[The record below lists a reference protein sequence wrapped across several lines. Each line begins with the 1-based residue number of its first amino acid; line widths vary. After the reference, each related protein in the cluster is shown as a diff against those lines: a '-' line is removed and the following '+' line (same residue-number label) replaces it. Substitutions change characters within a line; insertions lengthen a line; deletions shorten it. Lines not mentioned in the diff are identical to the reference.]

1 MATSVARKNNAKE
14 QPTFIWEGKNKAGV
28 KIRGEEQAANSN
40 MLRATLRRRGIQPKV
55 IKTKRKP
62 LMGASIGPADIAY
75 FARQL
80 TAMMR
85 SGVPLM
91 QSLELIGSG
100 HEKAGMQTLIK
111 KIREDIESGA
121 DLGTALS
128 NHPKHFDDL
137 FVSLVKAGE
146 HSGSLEDMLEKI
158 ATYKEKTESM
168 KSKVKKAM
176 MYPLMV
182 LVMAIVVSTIMLIWV
197 IPQFKDLFSGFG
209 ADLPAFTLMVIN
221 MSEWLQAS
229 WWQPVLIVVGVG
241 IAFTQAKQRSDKFRI
256 FIDTIVLKIP
266 VMGVIIEKSA
276 VARFA
281 RTLST
286 MFSAGVPM
294 VESMDSVAGST
305 GNLLFSQ
312 ATMQIKD
319 DISKGVQLNTA
330 MLTTQ
335 RFPSMVVQMTKIGE
349 ESGRIEEMLN
359 KVADYFEEQVDDLV
373 DTLSKQIEPLVM
385 AVLGVLVGGLV
396 IAMYLP
402 IFKLGAVVG

>member
-1 MATSVARKNNAKE
+1 MATVTAKKNLPKE
-14 QPTFIWEGKNKAGV
+14 HPTFIWEGKNKAGV
-28 KIRGEEQAANSN
+28 KIRGEDQAINAN
-40 MLRATLRRRGIQPKV
+40 MLKATLRRRGIQPKY
-55 IKTKRKP
+55 IKPKRKP
-62 LMGASIGPADIAY
+62 LFGSTIEPADIAY

-85 SGVPLM
+85 SGVPLV
-91 QSLELIGSG
+91 QSLELIGSS
-100 HEKAGMQTLIK
+100 HEKAGMQTLVK
-111 KIREDIESGA
+111 KITQDIEGGA

-168 KSKVKKAM
+168 KAKVKKAM
-176 MYPLMV
+176 MYPIMV
-182 LVMAIVVSTIMLIWV
+182 LIMALVVSAIMLIFV
-197 IPQFKDLFSGFG
+197 IPQFKSIFEGFG
-209 ADLPAFTLMVIN
+209 ADLPAFTLWVIGL
-221 MSEWLQAS
+221 SEWLQAS
-229 WWQPVLIVVGVG
+229 WWQPILLFIVIG
-241 IAFTQAKQRSDKFRI
+241 FTFKQAKQKSEKFNVL
-256 FIDTIVLKIP
+256 IDTAALKMP

-276 VARFA
+276 IARFS

-286 MFSAGVPM
+286 MFAAGVPL
-294 VESMDSVAGST
+294 VEAMDSVAGST
-305 GNLLFSQ
+305 GNRLFQ
-312 ATMQIKD
+312 NATLQIKD
-319 DISKGVQLNTA
+319 DISKGVQLNTS

-373 DTLSKQIEPLVM
+373 DTLSKQIEPMVM
-385 AVLGVLVGGLV
+385 AVLGVIVGGLV

>member
-1 MATSVARKNNAKE
+1 MATIAKKTLPKE
-14 QPTFIWEGKNKAGV
+14 APTFIWEGKNKAGV
-28 KIRGEEQAANSN
+28 KIRGEEQAANAN

-55 IKTKRKP
+55 IRAKRKP
-62 LMGASIGPADIAY
+62 LMGASVGPADIAY

-85 SGVPLM
+85 SGVPLV

-100 HEKAGMQTLIK
+100 HENVGVQDLIK
-111 KIREDIESGA
+111 KITLDIKGGA

-128 NHPKHFDDL
+128 QHPKHFDDL

-168 KSKVKKAM
+168 KAKVKKAM
-176 MYPLMV
+176 MYPIMV
-182 LVMAIVVSTIMLIWV
+182 LIMAVVVSCIMLIWV
-197 IPQFKDLFSGFG
+197 IPQFKSIFEGFG
-209 ADLPAFTLMVIN
+209 ADLPAFTLWVIGL
-221 MSEWLQAS
+221 SEWLQAS
-229 WWQPVLIVVGVG
+229 WWQPILIAIIVGV
-241 IAFTQAKQRSDKFRI
+241 AFTQAKLRSEKFNV
-256 FIDTIVLKIP
+256 FVDTIVLKLP

-286 MFSAGVPM
+286 MFAAGVPM

-305 GNLLFSQ
+305 GNRLYQ
-312 ATMQIKD
+312 NATLQIKD
-319 DISKGVQLNTA
+319 DISKGVQLNTS

-349 ESGRIEEMLN
+349 ESGRLEEMLN

-385 AVLGVLVGGLV
+385 AVLGVIVGGLV

>member
-1 MATSVARKNNAKE
+1 MATLAKSTTPKE
-14 QPTFIWEGKNKAGV
+14 NPTFIWEGKNKVGV
-28 KIRGEEQAANSN
+28 KVRGEEQAINAN
-40 MLRATLRRRGIQPKV
+40 MLRATLRRKGIQPRW
-55 IKTKRKP
+55 IKPKRKP
-62 LMGASIGPADIAY
+62 LMGGKIKPADIAH

-85 SGVPLM
+85 SGIPLV
-91 QSLELIGSG
+91 QALELIGNG
-100 HEKAGMQTLIK
+100 HENPAIQTLIK
-111 KIREDIESGA
+111 KIRADIEGGA
-121 DLGTALS
+121 DLGTALA

-146 HSGSLEDMLEKI
+146 HSGALEDMLDKI

-168 KSKVKKAM
+168 KAKVKKAM
-176 MYPLMV
+176 MYPIMV
-182 LVMAIVVSTIMLIWV
+182 LIMALVVSAIMLIFV
-197 IPQFKDLFSGFG
+197 IPQFKSIFEGFG
-209 ADLPAFTLMVIN
+209 ADLPAFTLMVIGL
-221 MSEWLQAS
+221 SEWLQAS
-229 WWQPVLIVVGVG
+229 WWQPVLGAIIIGV
-241 IAFTQAKQRSDKFRI
+241 AFTQAQLRSEKFNV
-256 FIDTIVLKIP
+256 FVDTVVLKLP

-276 VARFA
+276 IARFS
-281 RTLST
+281 RTLAT
-286 MFSAGVPM
+286 MFAAGVPM
-294 VESMDSVAGST
+294 VEAMDSVAGST
-305 GNLLFSQ
+305 GNRLFAN

-319 DISKGVQLNTA
+319 DISKGVQLNTS

-373 DTLSKQIEPLVM
+373 DTLSKQIEPMVM
-385 AVLGVLVGGLV
+385 AVLGVIVGGLV

>member
-62 LMGASIGPADIAY
+62 LMGASISPADIAY

-100 HEKAGMQTLIK
+100 HEKAGMQALIK

-168 KSKVKKAM
+168 KAKVKKAM

-182 LVMAIVVSTIMLIWV
+182 LIMAVVVSTIMLIWV
-197 IPQFKDLFSGFG
+197 IPQFKDIFSSFG
-209 ADLPAFTLMVIN
+209 ADLPAFTLMVIG

-229 WWQPVLIVVGVG
+229 WWQPVLIIIVIGV
-241 IAFTQAKQRSDKFRI
+241 AFTQAKQRSEKFNI
-256 FIDTIVLKIP
+256 FVDTVVLKLP

-276 VARFA
+276 VARFS

-305 GNLLFSQ
+305 GNRLFEQ
-312 ATMQIKD
+312 ATLQIKD

-335 RFPSMVVQMTKIGE
+335 RFPSMVVQMAKIGE
-349 ESGRIEEMLN
+349 ESGRLEEMLN

>member
-1 MATSVARKNNAKE
+1 MATATKKTLPKE
-14 QPTFIWEGKNKAGV
+14 HPTFIWEGKNKAGV
-28 KIRGEEQAANSN
+28 KVRGEEQAVNAN
-40 MLRATLRRRGIQPKV
+40 MLRATLRRRGIQPRV
-55 IKTKRKP
+55 IKAKSKP
-62 LMGASIGPADIAY
+62 LFGSSVLPADIAY

-85 SGVPLM
+85 SGVPLV

-100 HEKAGMQTLIK
+100 HEKAGMQNLIK
-111 KIREDIESGA
+111 TITQDIKGGA

-146 HSGSLEDMLEKI
+146 HSGALEDMLEKI

-168 KSKVKKAM
+168 KAKVKKAM
-176 MYPLMV
+176 MYPIMV
-182 LVMAIVVSTIMLIWV
+182 LIMAVVVSAIMLIFV
-197 IPQFKDLFSGFG
+197 IPQFKSIFEGFG
-209 ADLPAFTLMVIN
+209 ADLPGFTLWVISL
-221 MSEWLQAS
+221 SEWLQAS
-229 WWQPVLIVVGVG
+229 WWQPLLFFIVAG
-241 IAFTQAKQRSDKFRI
+241 IAFKEAKKRSEKFNLL
-256 FIDTIVLKIP
+256 IDTAALKIP

-276 VARFA
+276 VARFS

-286 MFSAGVPM
+286 MFAAGVPM
-294 VESMDSVAGST
+294 VEAMDSVAGST
-305 GNLLFSQ
+305 GNRLFQ
-312 ATMQIKD
+312 NATLQIKD
-319 DISKGVQLNTA
+319 DISKGVQLNTS

-349 ESGRIEEMLN
+349 ESGRLEEMLN

-373 DTLSKQIEPLVM
+373 DTLSKQIEPMVM
-385 AVLGVLVGGLV
+385 AVLGVIVGGLV

>member
-1 MATSVARKNNAKE
+1 MATLTKSSTPKE
-14 QPTFIWEGKNKAGV
+14 NPTFIWEGKNKAGV
-28 KIRGEEQAANSN
+28 KVRGEEQAINAN
-40 MLRATLRRRGIQPKV
+40 MLRATLRRKGIQPRW
-55 IKTKRKP
+55 IKPKRKP
-62 LMGASIGPADIAY
+62 LLGGSIKPADIAH

-85 SGVPLM
+85 SGIPLV
-91 QSLELIGSG
+91 QALELIGNG
-100 HEKAGMQTLIK
+100 HENPAIQTLIK
-111 KIREDIESGA
+111 QIRADIEGGA
-121 DLGTALS
+121 DLGTALA

-146 HSGSLEDMLEKI
+146 HSGALEDMLDKI

-168 KSKVKKAM
+168 KAKVKKAM
-176 MYPLMV
+176 MYPIMV
-182 LVMAIVVSTIMLIWV
+182 MVMALVVSAIMLIFV
-197 IPQFKDLFSGFG
+197 IPQFKSIFEGFG
-209 ADLPAFTLMVIN
+209 ADLPAFTLMVVGL
-221 MSEWLQAS
+221 SEWLQVS
-229 WWQPVLIVVGVG
+229 WWKPILVAILIGV
-241 IAFTQAKQRSDKFRI
+241 AFSQASQRSEKFNV
-256 FIDTIVLKIP
+256 FIDTLVLKIP
-266 VMGVIIEKSA
+266 IMGVIVEKSA
-276 VARFA
+276 IARFS

-286 MFSAGVPM
+286 MFAAGVPM
-294 VESMDSVAGST
+294 VEAMDSVAGST
-305 GNLLFSQ
+305 GNRLFAN

-319 DISKGVQLNTA
+319 DISKGVQLNTS

-349 ESGRIEEMLN
+349 ESGRLEEMLN

-385 AVLGVLVGGLV
+385 AVLGVIVGGLV

>member
-1 MATSVARKNNAKE
+1 
-14 QPTFIWEGKNKAGV
+14 
-28 KIRGEEQAANSN
+28 
-40 MLRATLRRRGIQPKV
+40 
-55 IKTKRKP
+55 
-62 LMGASIGPADIAY
+62 
-75 FARQL
+75 
-80 TAMMR
+80 MMR

-111 KIREDIESGA
+111 KIREDIEGGA

-168 KSKVKKAM
+168 KAKVKKAM

-182 LVMAIVVSTIMLIWV
+182 LIMAVVVSTIMLIWV
-197 IPQFKDLFSGFG
+197 IPQFKYIFSSFG
-209 ADLPAFTLMVIN
+209 ADLPAFTLMVIG

-229 WWQPVLIVVGVG
+229 WWQPVLIIIVAGFV
-241 IAFTQAKQRSDKFRI
+241 FTQAKQRSEKFNI
-256 FIDTIVLKIP
+256 FIDTVVLKLP

-305 GNLLFSQ
+305 GNRLFEQ
-312 ATMQIKD
+312 ATLQIKE

-335 RFPSMVVQMTKIGE
+335 RFPSMVVQMAKIGE
-349 ESGRIEEMLN
+349 ESGRLEEMLN